1 MGIFAAELGRAF
13 ITNFLGNLGDV
24 GPRGDKQRSG
34 LKQADFMELVPEK
47 NDRYDTAVTFS
58 SVLEM
63 MKQRRLD
70 AQQQYIF
77 GDEAAR

>member
-1 MGIFAAELGRAF
+1 MNDIRDFFVE
-13 ITNFLGNLGDV
+13 
-24 GPRGDKQRSG
+24 SG

-77 GDEAAR
+77 GDIMVTATDELFEEDKENGDGR

>member
-1 MGIFAAELGRAF
+1 
-13 ITNFLGNLGDV
+13 
-24 GPRGDKQRSG
+24 
-34 LKQADFMELVPEK
+34 MERVREK

-77 GDEAAR
+77 GDITVTATDELFEEDKENGDGR